1 MKKIEAI
8 IRTSKFDEVVAEL
21 AQHGIAFLTFSEV
34 KGMGTEHAAVQQY
47 RGTAYDVGFIL
58 RTRLE
63 IVVPDNKL
71 ETIIQ
76 CILKAAHTGKVG
88 DGKVF
93 VSDIIDAYR
102 IRNTDKGENAL

>member
-21 AQHGIAFLTFSEV
+21 SQHGIAFLTFSEV

-63 IVVPDNKL
+63 IVVPDSKL

-88 DGKVF
+88 DGKIF
-93 VSDIIDAYR
+93 VSDIIDAFR

>member
-102 IRNTDKGENAL
+102 IRHTDKGENAL